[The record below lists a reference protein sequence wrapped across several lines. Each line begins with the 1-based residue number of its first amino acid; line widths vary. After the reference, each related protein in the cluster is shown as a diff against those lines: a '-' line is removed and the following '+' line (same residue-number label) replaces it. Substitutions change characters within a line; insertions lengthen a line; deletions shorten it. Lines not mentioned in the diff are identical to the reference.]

1 MEVNRSADAAQ
12 LGLLL
17 GMGGLAG
24 AASFRHVHD
33 LAAAHGQTG
42 WFAWAAAVSIEAMS
56 LAAGLE
62 IRRNHRHGRSA
73 AFPACALIGGVGL
86 SLAAQV
92 ARAEPTAWGWILAAV
107 PAAAFLVVLKFAL
120 RRLDAPP
127 APTQAVELSTA
138 DVRPEA
144 PAVQAIQQPDPDAQV
159 AAEGVPSARTVTDEL
174 AAYLST
180 H

>member
-1 MEVNRSADAAQ
+1 MEANKTADAAQ

-62 IRRNHRHGRSA
+62 IRRAHRHHRSA

-127 APTQAVELSTA
+127 APTPAVELSTA
-138 DVRPEA
+138 DTGPETT
-144 PAVQAIQQPDPDAQV
+144 VTQAIQPDPNP
-159 AAEGVPSARTVTDEL
+159 AELEASPSARASVTDEL